1 MEEPMER
8 EKLLKE
14 YFSAQVTTPP
24 HLVSITLWKI
34 RERNHTGALIGAA
47 GLNLI
52 LVLLLAIFLLGG
64 PLLLFWKIIILMM
77 FCLFQAIATALLVY
91 NIFGSP
97 LDPSA
102 N

>member
-1 MEEPMER
+1 MKEPKER
-8 EKLLKE
+8 EEILKG
-14 YFSAQVTTPP
+14 YFSTQVTTPP
-24 HLVSITLWKI
+24 YLVSITLRKI

-52 LVLLLAIFLLGG
+52 IVLLLAIFLLGG
-64 PLLLFWKIIILMM
+64 PLLLFWKIIILMV
-77 FCLFQAIATALLVY
+77 FFLFQAIATALLVY
-91 NIFGSP
+91 NIFGSS